1 MIYFGFNITNPWS
14 KRFKNLWCHVYE
26 TPFENKFIELELIKD
41 ASIASCSFK
50 LATRT
55 DHGGLYMDV
64 GLLGY
69 NFSFNFYDSR
79 HWNDDAGRFYIYDEA
94 GESH

>member
-14 KRFKNLWCHVYE
+14 KRWENVWNCVYN
-26 TPFENKFIELELIKD
+26 TPFNHKFIELEIIKD
-41 ASIASCSFK
+41 ACIVSCSFK
-50 LATRT
+50 LTTRT
-55 DHGGLYMDV
+55 DHSGLYMDL

-79 HWNDDAGRFYIYDEA
+79 HWDYKNNCWEKYNE
-94 GESH
+94 